1 MARNSAQWL
10 ASQLALW
17 YHLQMKNLRRI
28 TMICAV
34 SAAIV
39 VASVSCSSDKGTS
52 SSATTTSGSVTT
64 ASNVVQTLES
74 AGNFTV
80 LLQVLKSQGL
90 SDVLSGSGPFTVFA
104 PNDKAFNDAAAQLG
118 TSLAYLT
125 TNLEAQPELLTD
137 MLRYHVVSGEYP
149 NSKLLSLNGQKL
161 KTLSGESF
169 TVNVEGTTI
178 SFTDGFYQRLD
189 EVGSEI
195 IASNGVIH
203 VIDGVLQGAIPGVG

>member
-1 MARNSAQWL
+1 
-10 ASQLALW
+10 
-17 YHLQMKNLRRI
+17 
-28 TMICAV
+28 MICGV

-39 VASVSCSSDKGTS
+39 FASVSCSSDKGTS

-64 ASNVVQTLES
+64 ASNVVQALES

-118 TSLAYLT
+118 TSLAVLT
-125 TNLEAQPELLTD
+125 TNLAAQPELLTD
-137 MLRYHVVSGEYP
+137 MLRYHVVSGDYP
-149 NSKLLSLNGQKL
+149 NSKLLSLNGQRL

-178 SFTDGFYQRLD
+178 SFTDGFNQRLD